1 MHDEILNSTFENML
15 RVLLLLSTV
24 EEIIN
29 ADRIVA
35 LDFISIYGKKFEVL
49 DKNLHGDN
57 EFGFS
62 EFSRKREKV
71 NDAIKLGV
79 RNSFISVDSTEDG
92 FLYGITERGKAVVAS
107 TQSSYAKAYCIGVKL
122 VGRRFANFSD
132 ESLLKYIN
140 DKSDAMKE
148 V

>member
-1 MHDEILNSTFENML
+1 MRNEIFNTTFENML
-15 RVLLLLSTV
+15 RTLLLLNTAGQAL
-24 EEIIN
+24 N

-35 LDFISIYGKKFEVL
+35 LDFICIYGKKFEVL

-79 RNSFISVDSTEDG
+79 KNDFIRVESTKNG
-92 FLYGITERGKAVVAS
+92 FLYSITDRGKTVVDGV
-107 TQSSYAKAYCIGVKL
+107 QSPYSKSYSIGAKIVI
-122 VGRRFANFSD
+122 RRFGNFGD